1 MGRDRIEGEKI
12 DRANKVMKIYFNN
25 SLRDDLALPA
35 TGGGWLLGDG
45 AFESLRTYSGRAF
58 ALERHL
64 DRLEQTLNELK
75 IAAPTRAQLVQGV
88 EETIAANPAAPFG
101 RLRITVLGDGN
112 WMVTHIEYKPE
123 DRFLKL
129 CLSPNKRYSLD
140 LTSGMKTISY
150 QASAVALR
158 EAASKGF
165 DDAVFIN
172 EQGEVMESALANL
185 LWLKD
190 GQWFT
195 PDLNSGCLPGVIRAL
210 LIENFGVIEKPLLG
224 EELERVDGLALTSS
238 VREIVGVQA
247 FEGHLYSNS
256 KMINEL
262 TSAFH
267 SWILGN
273 LEQ

>member
-1 MGRDRIEGEKI
+1 MGRDRIKGTQI

-25 SLRDDLALPA
+25 SLRDDLSLPT

-45 AFESLRTYSGRAF
+45 AFESLRTYSGKPF

-75 IAAPTRAQLVQGV
+75 INAPSRAQLIQGV
-88 EETIAANPAAPFG
+88 KETIAANPASPFG
-101 RLRITVLGDGN
+101 RLRITVFGDGN

-129 CLSPNKRYSLD
+129 YLSSIKRYSQD
-140 LTSGMKTISY
+140 LTSGIKTISY

-158 EAASKGF
+158 EAASGGF
-165 DDAVFIN
+165 DDAIFVN
-172 EQGEVMESALANL
+172 ERGEVMESALANL
-185 LWLKD
+185 LYLKD

-210 LIENFGVIEKPLLG
+210 LIENFGVIEKPLL
-224 EELERVDGLALTSS
+224 EKELESIDGLALTSS

-247 FEGHLYSNS
+247 FGGHLYSNS

>member
-1 MGRDRIEGEKI
+1 VGRDRIKGAQI

-25 SLRDDLALPA
+25 SLRDDLSLPA

-45 AFESLRTYSGRAF
+45 AFESLRTYSGKPF
-58 ALERHL
+58 AVERHL
-64 DRLEQTLNELK
+64 DRLEQTLSELK
-75 IAAPTRAQLVQGV
+75 IAAPSRAQLIQGV
-88 EETIAANPAAPFG
+88 KEIIAANPASPFG
-101 RLRITVLGDGN
+101 RLRITVFGDGN
-112 WMVTHIEYKPE
+112 
-123 DRFLKL
+123 
-129 CLSPNKRYSLD
+129 C
-140 LTSGMKTISY
+140 
-150 QASAVALR
+150 
-158 EAASKGF
+158 F
-165 DDAVFIN
+165 DDAIFVN
-172 EQGEVMESALANL
+172 ERGEVMESALANL
-185 LWLKD
+185 LYAKD

-224 EELERVDGLALTSS
+224 EELESVEGLALTSS

>member
-1 MGRDRIEGEKI
+1 MGRDRIKGTQI
-12 DRANKVMKIYFNN
+12 DRANKVMKIYFND
-25 SLRDDLALPA
+25 SLRDDLALPV

-45 AFESLRTYSGRAF
+45 AFESLRTYSGKPF

-75 IAAPTRAQLVQGV
+75 ITAPSRAQLIQGV
-88 EETIAANPAAPFG
+88 KEIVAANPASPFG
-101 RLRITVLGDGN
+101 RLRLTVFGDGN

-129 CLSPNKRYSLD
+129 SLSSIKRCSQD
-140 LTSGMKTISY
+140 LTSGIKTISY

-158 EAASKGF
+158 EAALEGF
-165 DDAVFIN
+165 DDAIFLN
-172 EQGEVMESALANL
+172 ERGEVMESALANL
-185 LWLKD
+185 LYLKD

>member
-1 MGRDRIEGEKI
+1 MGRDRVKGEKI
-12 DRANKVMKIYFNN
+12 DRAYKVMKIYFNN

-88 EETIAANPAAPFG
+88 EETIAANPASPFG

-123 DRFLKL
+123 ARFLKL
-129 CLSPNKRYSLD
+129 CLSPIKRYSLD
-140 LTSGMKTISY
+140 LTSGIKTISY

-158 EAASKGF
+158 EAARGGF
-165 DDAVFIN
+165 DDAIFVN
-172 EQGEVMESALANL
+172 ERGEVMESALANL
-185 LWLKD
+185 LYLKD

-210 LIENFGVIEKPLLG
+210 LLENFGVIQKPLLG
-224 EELERVDGLALTSS
+224 EELESVDGLALTSS

-267 SWILGN
+267 SWIYGN

>member
-1 MGRDRIEGEKI
+1 MGRDRVKGEKI
-12 DRANKVMKIYFNN
+12 DRAYQVMKIYFNN

-129 CLSPNKRYSLD
+129 CLSPIKRYSLD

-210 LIENFGVIEKPLLG
+210 LVENFGVIQAPLLV
-224 EELERVDGLALTSS
+224 EDLENVDGLALTSS

-247 FEGHLYSNS
+247 FESHLYSNS
-256 KMINEL
+256 QPIDAL
-262 TSAFH
+262 SSAFH

>member
-1 MGRDRIEGEKI
+1 MGRDRIKGTQI

-25 SLRDDLALPA
+25 SLRDDLSLPA

-45 AFESLRTYSGRAF
+45 AFESLRTYSGKPY

-64 DRLEQTLNELK
+64 DRLEQTLSELK
-75 IAAPTRAQLVQGV
+75 IIAPSRTQLIQGV
-88 EETIAANPAAPFG
+88 KEIIAANPASPFG
-101 RLRITVLGDGN
+101 RLRITVFGDGN

-123 DRFLKL
+123 ARFLKL
-129 CLSPNKRYSLD
+129 CLSPIKRYSLD

-158 EAASKGF
+158 QAASKGF
-165 DDAVFIN
+165 DDAIFIN
-172 EQGEVMESALANL
+172 ERGEVMESALANL

-195 PDLNSGCLPGVIRAL
+195 PELSSGCLPGVIRSL
-210 LIENFGVIEKPLLG
+210 LVENFGVIQAPLLV
-224 EELERVDGLALTSS
+224 EELENVDGLALSSS

-247 FEGHLYSNS
+247 FESHLYSNS
-256 KMINEL
+256 QPIEVL
-262 TSAFH
+262 TSSFH

>member
-1 MGRDRIEGEKI
+1 MGRDRIEGEKV
-12 DRANKVMKIYFNN
+12 DRAYQVMKIYFNN

-58 ALERHL
+58 ALEQHL

-88 EETIAANPAAPFG
+88 EETIAANPATPFG
-101 RLRITVLGDGN
+101 RLRITVFGDGN

-123 DRFLKL
+123 TRFLKL
-129 CLSPNKRYSLD
+129 SLSPIKRYSLD
-140 LTSGMKTISY
+140 LTSGIKTISY

-165 DDAVFIN
+165 DDAIFIN
-172 EQGEVMESALANL
+172 ERGEVMESALANL

-210 LIENFGVIEKPLLG
+210 LVKNFGVAQAPLLV
-224 EELERVDGLALTSS
+224 EDLENVDGLALTSS

-247 FEGHLYSNS
+247 FESHLYSNS
-256 KMINEL
+256 QSIDAL
-262 TSAFH
+262 SSSFH
-267 SWILGN
+267 SCILGN
-273 LEQ
+273 LEE

>member
-1 MGRDRIEGEKI
+1 VGRDRVKGEKI
-12 DRANKVMKIYFNN
+12 DRAYKVMKIYFNN

-88 EETIAANPAAPFG
+88 EETIAANPASPFG

-123 DRFLKL
+123 ARFLKL
-129 CLSPNKRYSLD
+129 CLSPIKRYSLD
-140 LTSGMKTISY
+140 LTSGIKTISY

-158 EAASKGF
+158 EAARGGF
-165 DDAVFIN
+165 DDAIFVN
-172 EQGEVMESALANL
+172 ERGEVMESALANL
-185 LWLKD
+185 LYLKD

-210 LIENFGVIEKPLLG
+210 LLENFGVIQKPLLG
-224 EELERVDGLALTSS
+224 EELESVDGLALTSS

>member
-1 MGRDRIEGEKI
+1 
-12 DRANKVMKIYFNN
+12 MKIYFNN
-25 SLRDDLALPA
+25 ALSDDLALPP

-45 AFESLRTYSGRAF
+45 AFESLRTYSGKPF

-64 DRLEQTLNELK
+64 DRLEQTLRDLK
-75 IAAPTRAQLVQGV
+75 IAALSRAQLIQGIN
-88 EETIAANPAAPFG
+88 ETIVANPATPFG
-101 RLRITVLGDGN
+101 RLRITVFGDGN
-112 WMVTHIEYKPE
+112 WMVTHIPYKPE
-123 DRFLKL
+123 SRFLKL
-129 CLSPNKRYSLD
+129 CLSPIKRYSLD
-140 LTSGMKTISY
+140 LTSGIKTISY

-165 DDAVFIN
+165 DDSIFVN
-172 EQGEVMESALANL
+172 ERGEVMESALANL

-195 PDLNSGCLPGVIRAL
+195 PDLNSGCLPGVTRAL
-210 LIENFGVIEKPLLG
+210 LVENFGVIQAPLLA
-224 EELERVDGLALTSS
+224 EELNSVDGLALTSS

-256 KMINEL
+256 KKAAEL
-262 TSAFH
+262 ASAFH

>member
-1 MGRDRIEGEKI
+1 MGRDRIKGAQI

-25 SLRDDLALPA
+25 SLRDDLSLPT

-45 AFESLRTYSGRAF
+45 AFESLRTYSGKPF

-64 DRLEQTLNELK
+64 DRLERTLNELK
-75 IAAPTRAQLVQGV
+75 INAPSRAQLIQGV
-88 EETIAANPAAPFG
+88 KETIAANPASPFG
-101 RLRITVLGDGN
+101 RLRITVFGDGN

-129 CLSPNKRYSLD
+129 CLSSINRYSQD
-140 LTSGMKTISY
+140 LTSGIKTISY

-158 EAASKGF
+158 EAASGGF
-165 DDAVFIN
+165 DDAIFVN
-172 EQGEVMESALANL
+172 ERGEVMESALANL
-185 LWLKD
+185 LYLKD

-224 EELERVDGLALTSS
+224 EELESVDGLALTSS
-238 VREIVGVQA
+238 VREVVGVQA

>member
-1 MGRDRIEGEKI
+1 MGRDRAKGEKV
-12 DRANKVMKIYFNN
+12 DRAHAIMKIYFNN

-45 AFESLRTYSGRAF
+45 AFESLRTYSGKPF

-75 IAAPTRAQLVQGV
+75 IATPTRAQLVQGV
-88 EETIAANPAAPFG
+88 EETIAANPASPFG

-123 DRFLKL
+123 VRFLKL
-129 CLSPNKRYSLD
+129 CLSPTQRYSLD
-140 LTSGMKTISY
+140 LTSGIKTISY
-150 QASAVALR
+150 QANALALR

-165 DDAVFIN
+165 DDAIFIN
-172 EQGEVMESALANL
+172 ERGEVMESALANL
-185 LWLKD
+185 LWFKD

-210 LIENFGVIEKPLLG
+210 LVESFGVIQAPLLV
-224 EELERVDGLALTSS
+224 EELEHIDGLALTSS

-247 FEGHLYSNS
+247 FKSHLYSNS
-256 KMINEL
+256 QPIDVL
-262 TSAFH
+262 ASSFH

>member
-1 MGRDRIEGEKI
+1 MGRDRIKGTQI

-25 SLRDDLALPA
+25 SLRDDLSLPA

-45 AFESLRTYSGRAF
+45 AFESLRTYSGKPY

-64 DRLEQTLNELK
+64 DRLEQTLSELQ
-75 IAAPTRAQLVQGV
+75 INAPSRAQLIQGV
-88 EETIAANPAAPFG
+88 EETIAANPASPFG

-112 WMVTHIEYKPE
+112 WLVTHMDYKPE
-123 DRFLKL
+123 ARFLKL
-129 CLSPNKRYSLD
+129 CLSPIKRYSLD

-158 EAASKGF
+158 EAAQGGF
-165 DDAVFIN
+165 DDAIFVN
-172 EQGEVMESALANL
+172 ERGEVMESALANL

-195 PDLNSGCLPGVIRAL
+195 PELSSGCLPGVIRAL
-210 LIENFGVIEKPLLG
+210 LIENFGVIQAPLLG
-224 EELERVDGLALTSS
+224 EELESVDGLALTSS
-238 VREIVGVQA
+238 VREIIGVQA

-262 TSAFH
+262 ASAFH

>member
-1 MGRDRIEGEKI
+1 MGRDRIKGAQI

-25 SLRDDLALPA
+25 SLRDDLSLPA

-45 AFESLRTYSGRAF
+45 AFESLRTYSGKPY

-64 DRLEQTLNELK
+64 DRLEQTLSELQ
-75 IAAPTRAQLVQGV
+75 INAPSRAQLIQGV
-88 EETIAANPAAPFG
+88 EETIAANPASPFG

-112 WMVTHIEYKPE
+112 WLVTHMDYKPE
-123 DRFLKL
+123 ARFIKL
-129 CLSPNKRYSLD
+129 CLSPIKRYSLD

-158 EAASKGF
+158 QAASKGF
-165 DDAVFIN
+165 DDAIFIN
-172 EQGEVMESALANL
+172 ERGEVMESALANL

-195 PDLNSGCLPGVIRAL
+195 PELSSGCLPGVIRSL
-210 LIENFGVIEKPLLG
+210 LVENFGVIQAPLLV
-224 EELERVDGLALTSS
+224 EELENVDGLALSSS

-247 FEGHLYSNS
+247 FESHLYSNS
-256 KMINEL
+256 QPIEVL
-262 TSAFH
+262 TSSFH

>member
-1 MGRDRIEGEKI
+1 VGRDRIKGTQI
-12 DRANKVMKIYFNN
+12 DRANKVMKIYFND
-25 SLRDDLALPA
+25 SLRDDLALPV

-45 AFESLRTYSGRAF
+45 AFESLRTYSGKPF

-75 IAAPTRAQLVQGV
+75 ITAPSRAQLIQGV
-88 EETIAANPAAPFG
+88 KEIITANPASPFG
-101 RLRITVLGDGN
+101 RLRITVFGDGN

-129 CLSPNKRYSLD
+129 CLSPIKRYSLD

-185 LWLKD
+185 LYLKD

>member
-12 DRANKVMKIYFNN
+12 DRANKVMKIYVNN
-25 SLRDDLALPA
+25 SLRDDLTLPA

-75 IAAPTRAQLVQGV
+75 IAAPSRAQLVQGV
-88 EETIAANPAAPFG
+88 EETIAANPASPFG

-129 CLSPNKRYSLD
+129 CLSPIKRYSLD

>member
-1 MGRDRIEGEKI
+1 
-12 DRANKVMKIYFNN
+12 MKIYFNN

-75 IAAPTRAQLVQGV
+75 IAAPTRAQLFQGV
-88 EETIAANPAAPFG
+88 EETIAANPASPFG

-123 DRFLKL
+123 ARFLKL
-129 CLSPNKRYSLD
+129 CLSPIKRYSLD
-140 LTSGMKTISY
+140 LTCGIKTISY

-158 EAASKGF
+158 EAARGGF
-165 DDAVFIN
+165 DDAIFVN
-172 EQGEVMESALANL
+172 ERGEVMESALANL
-185 LWLKD
+185 LYLKD

-195 PDLNSGCLPGVIRAL
+195 PDLNSGCLPGVMRAL
-210 LIENFGVIEKPLLG
+210 LIENFGVIQKPLLG
-224 EELERVDGLALTSS
+224 EELESVDGLALTSS

>member
-1 MGRDRIEGEKI
+1 
-12 DRANKVMKIYFNN
+12 MKIYFNN

-45 AFESLRTYSGRAF
+45 AFESLRTYSGKPF

-64 DRLEQTLNELK
+64 DRLEQTLNKLK
-75 IAAPTRAQLVQGV
+75 IATPTRAQLVQGV
-88 EETIAANPAAPFG
+88 EETIAANPASPFG
-101 RLRITVLGDGN
+101 RLRLTVLGDGN

-123 DRFLKL
+123 VRFLKL
-129 CLSPNKRYSLD
+129 CLSPIQRYSLD
-140 LTSGMKTISY
+140 LTSGIKTISY
-150 QASAVALR
+150 QANALALR

-165 DDAVFIN
+165 DDAIFIN
-172 EQGEVMESALANL
+172 ERGEVMESALANL
-185 LWLKD
+185 LWFKD

-210 LIENFGVIEKPLLG
+210 LVESFGVIQAPLLV
-224 EELERVDGLALTSS
+224 EELEHIDGLALTSS

-247 FEGHLYSNS
+247 FKSHLYSNS
-256 KMINEL
+256 QPIDVL
-262 TSAFH
+262 ASSFH

>member
-1 MGRDRIEGEKI
+1 M
-12 DRANKVMKIYFNN
+12 
-25 SLRDDLALPA
+25 
-35 TGGGWLLGDG
+35 
-45 AFESLRTYSGRAF
+45 
-58 ALERHL
+58 
-64 DRLEQTLNELK
+64 
-75 IAAPTRAQLVQGV
+75 
-88 EETIAANPAAPFG
+88 
-101 RLRITVLGDGN
+101 
-112 WMVTHIEYKPE
+112 
-123 DRFLKL
+123 
-129 CLSPNKRYSLD
+129 KRYSQD
-140 LTSGMKTISY
+140 LTSGIKTISY

-158 EAASKGF
+158 EAASGGF
-165 DDAVFIN
+165 DDAIFVN
-172 EQGEVMESALANL
+172 ERGEVMESALANL
-185 LWLKD
+185 LYLKD

>member
-1 MGRDRIEGEKI
+1 MGRDRVKGEKI
-12 DRANKVMKIYFNN
+12 DRANKAMKIYFNN
-25 SLRDDLALPA
+25 ALRDDLALPA

-58 ALERHL
+58 ALEQHL

-88 EETIAANPAAPFG
+88 EETIAANPATPFG

-123 DRFLKL
+123 TRFLKL
-129 CLSPNKRYSLD
+129 SLSHIKRYSLD
-140 LTSGMKTISY
+140 LTSGIKTISY

-158 EAASKGF
+158 QAASKGF

-210 LIENFGVIEKPLLG
+210 LVENFGVIQAPLLV
-224 EELERVDGLALTSS
+224 EDLENVDGLALTSS

-247 FEGHLYSNS
+247 FESHLYSNS
-256 KMINEL
+256 QPIDTL
-262 TSAFH
+262 TSSFH

>member
-1 MGRDRIEGEKI
+1 
-12 DRANKVMKIYFNN
+12 
-25 SLRDDLALPA
+25 
-35 TGGGWLLGDG
+35 
-45 AFESLRTYSGRAF
+45 
-58 ALERHL
+58 
-64 DRLEQTLNELK
+64 
-75 IAAPTRAQLVQGV
+75 
-88 EETIAANPAAPFG
+88 
-101 RLRITVLGDGN
+101 
-112 WMVTHIEYKPE
+112 MVTHIEYKPE

-129 CLSPNKRYSLD
+129 CLSPIKRYSLD

-165 DDAVFIN
+165 DDAIFIN

-195 PDLNSGCLPGVIRAL
+195 PELSSGCLPGVIRAL
-210 LIENFGVIEKPLLG
+210 LVENFGVIQAPLLV
-224 EELERVDGLALTSS
+224 EDLENVDGLALTSS

-247 FEGHLYSNS
+247 FESHLYSNS
-256 KMINEL
+256 QPIDAL
-262 TSAFH
+262 SSAFH

>member
-1 MGRDRIEGEKI
+1 MGRDRIKGAQI

-25 SLRDDLALPA
+25 SLRDDLSLPS

-45 AFESLRTYSGRAF
+45 AFESLRTYSGKPF

-75 IAAPTRAQLVQGV
+75 INAPSRAQLIQGV
-88 EETIAANPAAPFG
+88 KETIAANPASPFG
-101 RLRITVLGDGN
+101 RLRITVFGDGN
-112 WMVTHIEYKPE
+112 WMATHTEYEPE
-123 DRFLKL
+123 ERFLKL
-129 CLSPNKRYSLD
+129 CLSSIQRYSQD
-140 LTSGMKTISY
+140 LTSGIKTISY

-158 EAASKGF
+158 EAASGGF
-165 DDAVFIN
+165 DDAIFVN
-172 EQGEVMESALANL
+172 ERGEVMESALANL
-185 LWLKD
+185 LYLKD

-224 EELERVDGLALTSS
+224 EELESVDGLALTSS

>member
-1 MGRDRIEGEKI
+1 
-12 DRANKVMKIYFNN
+12 MKIYFND
-25 SLRDDLALPA
+25 SLRDDLSLPA

-45 AFESLRTYSGRAF
+45 AFESLRTYSGKPF

-75 IAAPTRAQLVQGV
+75 INAPSRAQLIQGV
-88 EETIAANPAAPFG
+88 KETIAANPASPFG
-101 RLRITVLGDGN
+101 RLRITVFGDGN

-129 CLSPNKRYSLD
+129 CLSSIKRYSQD

-158 EAASKGF
+158 EAAQGGF
-165 DDAVFIN
+165 DDAIFVN
-172 EQGEVMESALANL
+172 ERGEVMESALANL
-185 LWLKD
+185 LYSKD

-195 PDLNSGCLPGVIRAL
+195 PELSSGCLPGVIRSL
-210 LIENFGVIEKPLLG
+210 LIENFGVIQAPLLG
-224 EELERVDGLALTSS
+224 EELGSVDGLALTSS

-256 KMINEL
+256 KVINEL

>member
-1 MGRDRIEGEKI
+1 MGRDRAKGEKV
-12 DRANKVMKIYFNN
+12 DRAHAIMKIYFNN

-45 AFESLRTYSGRAF
+45 AFESLRTYSGKPF

-64 DRLEQTLNELK
+64 DRLEQTLNKLK
-75 IAAPTRAQLVQGV
+75 IATPTRAQLVQGV
-88 EETIAANPAAPFG
+88 EETIAANPASPFG
-101 RLRITVLGDGN
+101 RLRLTVLGDGN

-123 DRFLKL
+123 VRFLKL
-129 CLSPNKRYSLD
+129 CLSPIQRYSLD
-140 LTSGMKTISY
+140 LTSGIKTISY
-150 QASAVALR
+150 QANALALR

-165 DDAVFIN
+165 DDAIFIN
-172 EQGEVMESALANL
+172 ERGEVMESALANL
-185 LWLKD
+185 LWFKD

-210 LIENFGVIEKPLLG
+210 LVESFGVIQAPLLV
-224 EELERVDGLALTSS
+224 EELEHIDGLALTSS

-247 FEGHLYSNS
+247 FKSHLYSNS
-256 KMINEL
+256 QPIDVL
-262 TSAFH
+262 ASSFH

>member
-1 MGRDRIEGEKI
+1 VGRDRVKGEKV
-12 DRANKVMKIYFNN
+12 DRAYKVMKIYFNN

-75 IAAPTRAQLVQGV
+75 IAAPSRAQLVRGV

-112 WMVTHIEYKPE
+112 WMVTHIEYKTE

-129 CLSPNKRYSLD
+129 CLSPIKRYSLD

-158 EAASKGF
+158 QAASKGF

-210 LIENFGVIEKPLLG
+210 LVEIQAPLLV
-224 EELERVDGLALTSS
+224 EDLENVDGLALTSS

-247 FEGHLYSNS
+247 FESHLYSNS
-256 KMINEL
+256 QPIDAL
-262 TSAFH
+262 SSAFH

>member
-1 MGRDRIEGEKI
+1 MGRDRIKGAQI

-25 SLRDDLALPA
+25 SLRDDLSLPT

-45 AFESLRTYSGRAF
+45 AFESLRTYTGKPY

-75 IAAPTRAQLVQGV
+75 INAPSRAQLIQGV
-88 EETIAANPAAPFG
+88 KETIAANPASPFG
-101 RLRITVLGDGN
+101 RLRITVFGDGN
-112 WMVTHIEYKPE
+112 WMATHTEYEPE
-123 DRFLKL
+123 ERFLKL
-129 CLSPNKRYSLD
+129 CLSSIQRYSQD
-140 LTSGMKTISY
+140 LTSGIKTISY

-158 EAASKGF
+158 EAASGGF
-165 DDAVFIN
+165 DDAIFVN
-172 EQGEVMESALANL
+172 ERGEVMESALANL
-185 LWLKD
+185 LYSKD

-210 LIENFGVIEKPLLG
+210 LIENFGVIENPLLG
-224 EELERVDGLALTSS
+224 EELESVDGLALTSS

>member
-1 MGRDRIEGEKI
+1 VGRDRIKGTQI

-25 SLRDDLALPA
+25 SLRDDLSLPA

-45 AFESLRTYSGRAF
+45 AFESLRTYSGKPY

-64 DRLEQTLNELK
+64 DRLEQTLSELK
-75 IAAPTRAQLVQGV
+75 INAPSRAQLIQGV
-88 EETIAANPAAPFG
+88 KEIIAANPASPFG
-101 RLRITVLGDGN
+101 RLRITVFGDGN
-112 WMVTHIEYKPE
+112 WMVTHIKYKPE

-129 CLSPNKRYSLD
+129 CLSPIKRYSQD
-140 LTSGMKTISY
+140 LTSGIKTISY
-150 QASAVALR
+150 QASAAALR
-158 EAASKGF
+158 EAAQGGF
-165 DDAVFIN
+165 DDAIFVN
-172 EQGEVMESALANL
+172 ERGEVMESALANL

-195 PDLNSGCLPGVIRAL
+195 PELSSGCLPGVIRAL
-210 LIENFGVIEKPLLG
+210 LIENFGVIQAPLLG
-224 EELERVDGLALTSS
+224 EELESVDGLALTSS
-238 VREIVGVQA
+238 VREIIGVQA

-256 KMINEL
+256 KMVNEL
-262 TSAFH
+262 TAAFH

>member
-1 MGRDRIEGEKI
+1 MGRDRIKGAQI

-25 SLRDDLALPA
+25 SLRDDLSLPT

-45 AFESLRTYSGRAF
+45 AFESLRTYSGKPF

-64 DRLEQTLNELK
+64 DRLGQTLNELK
-75 IAAPTRAQLVQGV
+75 INAPSRAQLMQGV
-88 EETIAANPAAPFG
+88 KETIAANPASPFG
-101 RLRITVLGDGN
+101 RLRITVFGDGN

-123 DRFLKL
+123 ERFLKL
-129 CLSPNKRYSLD
+129 CLSPIKRYSQD
-140 LTSGMKTISY
+140 LTSGIKTISY

-158 EAASKGF
+158 EAASGGF
-165 DDAVFIN
+165 DDAIFVN
-172 EQGEVMESALANL
+172 ERGEVMESALANL
-185 LWLKD
+185 LYSKD

-224 EELERVDGLALTSS
+224 EELESVDGLALTSS

-247 FEGHLYSNS
+247 VEGHLYSNS

>member
-1 MGRDRIEGEKI
+1 MGRDRVKGEKI
-12 DRANKVMKIYFNN
+12 DRAYKVMKIYFND
-25 SLRDDLALPA
+25 SLREDLSLPA

-64 DRLEQTLNELK
+64 VRLEQTLNELK
-75 IAAPTRAQLVQGV
+75 IAAPTRSQLVQGV
-88 EETIAANPAAPFG
+88 EETIAANPASPFG

-123 DRFLKL
+123 ARFLKL
-129 CLSPNKRYSLD
+129 CLSPIKRYSLD

-158 EAASKGF
+158 EAASGGF
-165 DDAVFIN
+165 DDAIFVN
-172 EQGEVMESALANL
+172 ERGEVMESALANL
-185 LWLKD
+185 LYLKD

-210 LIENFGVIEKPLLG
+210 LIENFGVIEKPLLE
-224 EELERVDGLALTSS
+224 EELESVDGLALTSS

>member
-1 MGRDRIEGEKI
+1 MGRDRIKGAQI

-25 SLRDDLALPA
+25 SLRDDLSLPA

-45 AFESLRTYSGRAF
+45 AFESLRTYSGKPF

-64 DRLEQTLNELK
+64 DRLEQTLSELK
-75 IAAPTRAQLVQGV
+75 IIATSRTQLIQGV
-88 EETIAANPAAPFG
+88 KEIIAANPASPFG
-101 RLRITVLGDGN
+101 RLRITVFGDGK

-129 CLSPNKRYSLD
+129 CLSSIKRYSQD

-158 EAASKGF
+158 QAASKGF

-172 EQGEVMESALANL
+172 ERGEVMESALANL

-195 PDLNSGCLPGVIRAL
+195 PELSSGCLPGVIRSL
-210 LIENFGVIEKPLLG
+210 LVENFGVIQAPLLV
-224 EELERVDGLALTSS
+224 EELENVDGLALSSS

-247 FEGHLYSNS
+247 FESHLYSNS
-256 KMINEL
+256 QVIDAL
-262 TSAFH
+262 ASSFH

>member
-1 MGRDRIEGEKI
+1 
-12 DRANKVMKIYFNN
+12 MKIYFND
-25 SLRDDLALPA
+25 SLRDDLALPV

-45 AFESLRTYSGRAF
+45 AFESLRTYSGKPF

-75 IAAPTRAQLVQGV
+75 ITAPSRAQLIQGV
-88 EETIAANPAAPFG
+88 KEIIAANPASPFG
-101 RLRITVLGDGN
+101 RLRITVFGDGN

-129 CLSPNKRYSLD
+129 CLSSIKRCSQD
-140 LTSGMKTISY
+140 LTSGIKTISY

-158 EAASKGF
+158 EAALEGF
-165 DDAVFIN
+165 DDAIFLN
-172 EQGEVMESALANL
+172 ERGEVMESALANL
-185 LWLKD
+185 LYLKD

-224 EELERVDGLALTSS
+224 EELESVDGLALTSS

>member
-1 MGRDRIEGEKI
+1 MGRDRAKGEKV
-12 DRANKVMKIYFNN
+12 DRAHAIMKIYFNN

-45 AFESLRTYSGRAF
+45 AFESLRTYSGKPF

-75 IAAPTRAQLVQGV
+75 IATPTRAQLVQGV
-88 EETIAANPAAPFG
+88 EETIAANPASPFG

-123 DRFLKL
+123 VRFLKL
-129 CLSPNKRYSLD
+129 CLSSIQRYSLD
-140 LTSGMKTISY
+140 LTSGIKTISY
-150 QASAVALR
+150 QANALALR

-165 DDAVFIN
+165 DDAIFIN
-172 EQGEVMESALANL
+172 ERGEVMESALANL
-185 LWLKD
+185 LWFKD

-210 LIENFGVIEKPLLG
+210 LVESFGVIQAPLLV
-224 EELERVDGLALTSS
+224 EELEHIDGLALTSS

-247 FEGHLYSNS
+247 FKSHLYSNS
-256 KMINEL
+256 QPIDVL
-262 TSAFH
+262 ASSFH

>member
-1 MGRDRIEGEKI
+1 MGRDRIKGTQI
-12 DRANKVMKIYFNN
+12 DRANKVMKIYFND
-25 SLRDDLALPA
+25 SLRDDLALPV

-45 AFESLRTYSGRAF
+45 AFESLRTYSGKPF

-75 IAAPTRAQLVQGV
+75 ITAPSRAQLIQGV
-88 EETIAANPAAPFG
+88 KEIIAANPASPFG
-101 RLRITVLGDGN
+101 RLRITVFGDGN

-129 CLSPNKRYSLD
+129 CLSSIKRYSQD
-140 LTSGMKTISY
+140 LTSGIKTISY
-150 QASAVALR
+150 QASAFALR
-158 EAASKGF
+158 EAALEGF
-165 DDAVFIN
+165 DDAIFLN
-172 EQGEVMESALANL
+172 ERGEVMESALANL
-185 LWLKD
+185 LYLKD

-224 EELERVDGLALTSS
+224 EELESVDGLALTSS